1 MYVCMYVLMKAA
13 DVCIYICVCVYM
25 NLSQGKESKSE
36 GRRGETRG
44 DEGRRRGCE
53 GCARLE

>member
-36 GRRGETRG
+36 GRRGEMKGGEEGVRG
-44 DEGRRRGCE
+44 VPD
-53 GCARLE
+53 